1 MQSLSAYI
9 KESMDV
15 VLVELQLPSSADPC
29 FDIDFQLVMSC
40 FADALLTFI
49 HSSYLCI
56 LSNNDEVLVGA
67 SG

>member
-40 FADALLTFI
+40 FADALTFI